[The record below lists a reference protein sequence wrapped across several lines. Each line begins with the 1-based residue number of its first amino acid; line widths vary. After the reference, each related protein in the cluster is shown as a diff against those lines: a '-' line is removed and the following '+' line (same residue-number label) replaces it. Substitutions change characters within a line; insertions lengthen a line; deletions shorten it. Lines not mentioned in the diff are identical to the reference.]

1 MLGCLLPPHHY
12 HHVPVTSLGRNTC
25 FNTYSEYSLKMRQI
39 NATLNFISDLIL
51 IFDKKRPFTNHF
63 LVMLYLIVINSFSF
77 FKPKP
82 GRSFCFCSFSFIRFF
97 LGRFRVV
104 LESLVL
110 KIEKSKKRKKS

>member
-1 MLGCLLPPHHY
+1 MMLGCLLPPHHY

-63 LVMLYLIVINSFSF
+63 LVLENLKEGGRNRLIQFD
-77 FKPKP
+77 
-82 GRSFCFCSFSFIRFF
+82 
-97 LGRFRVV
+97 
-104 LESLVL
+104 LVNPV
-110 KIEKSKKRKKS
+110 